1 MGKSFFT
8 IEKKDIFYGQ
18 NCLESLYGDI
28 STFANNAVTSKGIN
42 ISGQTLFPLKYHIL
56 IQTNTNS
63 ILLKYTSGDNLVYTA
78 SVLAL
83 TWALPPTYYCKK
95 NTYTMYLSGG
105 NLTTT
110 INKWLTQDQVF
121 QSFTLSGGNFTGS
134 IEFRQKSTT
143 STTADKLIWILSI
156 DTRTQSIQR
165 KICLNIA
172 TSWDCLERNK

>member
-83 TWALPPTYYCKK
+83 T
-95 NTYTMYLSGG
+95 
-105 NLTTT
+105 
-110 INKWLTQDQVF
+110 
-121 QSFTLSGGNFTGS
+121 
-134 IEFRQKSTT
+134 
-143 STTADKLIWILSI
+143 
-156 DTRTQSIQR
+156 
-165 KICLNIA
+165 
-172 TSWDCLERNK
+172 